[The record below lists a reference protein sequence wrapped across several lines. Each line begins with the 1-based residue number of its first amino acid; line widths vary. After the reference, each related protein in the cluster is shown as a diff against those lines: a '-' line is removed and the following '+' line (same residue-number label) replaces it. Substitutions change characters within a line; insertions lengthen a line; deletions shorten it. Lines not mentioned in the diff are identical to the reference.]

1 MTDNKTVVE
10 IVPKEAHELV
20 ANESAAILVDIRSHM
35 EYLFIGHPVGC
46 VHIPWIDEPDWVVN
60 PNFLREIRQ
69 LVLGGIS
76 HDETASN
83 DVPIVLICRSGKRS
97 LEAGVHLLEKG
108 FSRVYSVKHG
118 FEGEIDDHH
127 HRSTL
132 SGWRHDGLPWEQ
144 C

>member
-1 MTDNKTVVE
+1 MTDNKAVVE
-10 IVPKEAHELV
+10 IEPLEAFELIK
-20 ANESAAILVDIRSHM
+20 NEAPAILVDIRSHM
-35 EYLFIGHPVGC
+35 EYLFIGHPEGC
-46 VHIPWIDEPDWVVN
+46 VHIPWIDEPDWIVN

-76 HDETASN
+76 HDDSASN

-97 LEAGVHLLEKG
+97 LEAGAHLLEKG

-118 FEGEIDDHH
+118 FEGEIDEQH

-132 SGWRHDGLPWEQ
+132 SGWRFNGLPWEQ